1 VSALRVLHLSDT
13 HLMAAGALHQ
23 GLVDTTAALGHV
35 LESLHGLGP
44 LDAVVVSGDVS
55 DDGTVASYE
64 TARDLVG
71 DFAARHGAVPV
82 FAMGNHD
89 QAEGFTR
96 VLGPARSVHDVDG
109 LRIVV
114 LDSSVPGRG
123 YGALAGEQLDGLRA
137 ELAVPAPRGSVVV
150 VHHGPVPAPTVLHE
164 ALELQAPHE
173 LLAALEGTDVRAVLC
188 GHYHHPFLR
197 VLPSG
202 VLVSVAPGVANRTD
216 PLVVRGRERVVRGS
230 GASLVELGDDVLVT
244 VLDVPTP
251 GDGQQ
256 LFELDEEAVARIAVA
271 AGVPA
276 PPG

>member
-1 VSALRVLHLSDT
+1 MSTLRVLHLSDT
-13 HLMAAGALHQ
+13 HLMTAGALHQ

-35 LESLHGLGP
+35 LESLHEVGP

-64 TARDLVG
+64 TARNLVG

-89 QAEGFTR
+89 QAEGFTQ

-109 LRIVV
+109 LRVLV
-114 LDSSVPGRG
+114 LDSSVPGFG
-123 YGALAGEQLDGLRA
+123 YGALAAEQLEWARSV
-137 ELAVPAPRGSVVV
+137 LADPAPRGTVVV
-150 VHHGPVPAPTVLHE
+150 VHHGPVRAPTVLHE
-164 ALELQAPHE
+164 ALELQDQAA
-173 LLAALEGTDVRAVLC
+173 LLTTLEGTDVRAVLC
-188 GHYHHPFLR
+188 GHYHHPFVR

-202 VLVSVAPGVANRTD
+202 VPVCVAPGVANRTD

-230 GASLVELGDDVLVT
+230 GAALVEFGDDVLVT

-251 GDGQQ
+251 GDGQE
-256 LFELDEEAVARIAVA
+256 LFELDEGAVARISAA
-271 AGVPA
+271 AGVP
-276 PPG
+276 PTD